1 MELKSE
7 FVLLNSKNV
16 FSLFKKPKLIMSNE
30 VESYKLGDIR
40 VIISETDDPVR
51 LHVDCNDGVY
61 HSDFTVRL
69 YEYQHYKRHLN
80 QRITTAYKKQYEEE
94 TGPG

>member
-1 MELKSE
+1 M
-7 FVLLNSKNV
+7 SK
-16 FSLFKKPKLIMSNE
+16 E
-30 VESYKLGDIR
+30 VESYKLGNIR
-40 VIISETDDPVR
+40 VIISETEDPTR

-80 QRITTAYKKQYEEE
+80 QRITTAYKKQYDTEEDD
-94 TGPG
+94 TGSSWTE